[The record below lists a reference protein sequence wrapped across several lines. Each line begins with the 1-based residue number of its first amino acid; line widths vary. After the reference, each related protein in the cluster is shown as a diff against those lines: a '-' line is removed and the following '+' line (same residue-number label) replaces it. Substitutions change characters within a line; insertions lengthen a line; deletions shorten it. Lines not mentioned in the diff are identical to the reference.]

1 MGLSLPKSNLIFL
14 KKCLDKWV
22 HFNTA
27 CHGRGSRHAVQ
38 RCTAGSHLP
47 CKGGSG
53 RKLSGK
59 DLSQQHL
66 SGYRTGGRTPIIDQ
80 MNTEVLHLLGVQIEK
95 REEYAIEYVE
105 DILRSYAKT
114 TSLDVTKFVSGK
126 GHRKGI
132 HQK

>member
-1 MGLSLPKSNLIFL
+1 
-14 KKCLDKWV
+14 
-22 HFNTA
+22 
-27 CHGRGSRHAVQ
+27 
-38 RCTAGSHLP
+38 
-47 CKGGSG
+47 
-53 RKLSGK
+53 
-59 DLSQQHL
+59 
-66 SGYRTGGRTPIIDQ
+66 